1 MERRSHVFTVF
12 LAAVTALTSISID
25 MSLPAV
31 PAVERAFGLH
41 AGHGSLTLS
50 LFLAG
55 YAVSPLIGGP
65 LADRFGR
72 RPVLLIST
80 ALFAASALLCAVAPS
95 FLALLLARL
104 LQGWAGGVCVTLPLA
119 IVRDSMEGAAARQQ
133 IAAVTTVNGLTPML
147 APILGSLVLLVG
159 NWRVLFATQA
169 LFGLLVLLAIVLRF
183 KESLPDERRQRLHP
197 LDLVRN
203 YAVLLRHRLFLG
215 YALIY
220 GLNFACIFSFISAS
234 PLLLMQGMHVSRNA
248 YTLLFSLTVTGTIFG
263 SLASGIANKGH
274 ATVARVLSRGLLLM
288 GGASAIAA
296 GLQLAGLHRPWALV
310 PCVFAALFAFGL
322 TAPALTL
329 EALEPVPQLA
339 GSGSGAIRSIQM
351 IFGSAASAFLA
362 TAAAHPS
369 VRAAIDPAS
378 LTTVTMCV
386 AVFASLAL
394 YFGLLHRLPA
404 AMPQPPREPL
414 Q

>member
-1 MERRSHVFTVF
+1 MALGMQRRSHRFTLF

-31 PAVERAFGLH
+31 PAIERGFGLH
-41 AGHGSLTLS
+41 VGHGSLTLS

-55 YAVSPLIGGP
+55 YAVSPLVGGP

-72 RPVLLIST
+72 RPVLLISVT
-80 ALFAASALLCAVAPS
+80 LFAISALLCAVAPS
-95 FLALLLARL
+95 FTTLLMARL
-104 LQGWAGGVCVTLPLA
+104 LQGCAAGVSVTLPLA
-119 IVRDSMEGAAARQQ
+119 IVRDSLEGAPARQQ

-147 APILGSLVLLVG
+147 APILGSLMLLIG
-159 NWRVLFATQA
+159 NWRFLFATQA
-169 LFGLLVLLAIVLRF
+169 IFALVVLAAVLLRF
-183 KESLPDERRQRLHP
+183 KESLPRERRQRLHP
-197 LDLVRN
+197 LHLARN
-203 YAVLLRHRLFLG
+203 YATLLTHRQFLG

-234 PLLLMQGMHVSRNA
+234 PLLLMQRMHLSRNA

-263 SLASGIANKGH
+263 SFASGIVNKRH
-274 ATVARVLSRGLLLM
+274 AAVPRVLSRGLLLM
-288 GGASAIAA
+288 GAASVVAA

-310 PCVFAALFAFGL
+310 PCVFVTLFAFGL
-322 TAPALTL
+322 TAPAVTL

-362 TAAAHPS
+362 TVATHPA
-369 VRAAIDPAS
+369 VHAAISPAS
-378 LTTVTMCV
+378 LTTLTMCA
-386 AVFASLAL
+386 AVSVSLLL
-394 YFGLLHRLPA
+394 YFGLLHRKLA
-404 AMPQPPREPL
+404 
-414 Q
+414 